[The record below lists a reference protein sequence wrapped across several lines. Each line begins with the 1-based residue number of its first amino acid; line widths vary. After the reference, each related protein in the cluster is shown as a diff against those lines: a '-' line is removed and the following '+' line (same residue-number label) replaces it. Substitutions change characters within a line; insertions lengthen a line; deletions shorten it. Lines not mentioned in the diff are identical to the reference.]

1 MRTLSV
7 GRKMGPWASPQTDY
21 PRGTLALPHGRRGAT
36 AGAALPPLPPQE
48 RPRLPPVARGSARL
62 DIPPSKSRQGCGA
75 SLPPLGRQSS
85 GEPLLGE
92 SSEQGPVR
100 HASVAALPL
109 RAAAS
114 AAQFASA
121 AVRSFPQRSSSPLER
136 FSRPGPAPCKELHVD
151 GQRPGCL
158 PMGMSLDR
166 RATLRREV
174 SCNAAPSLP
183 ELCSNVLDDP
193 RLEAHI
199 QFHQK
204 PRHRQ
209 RPLSPRLA
217 PDCSVRKGRP
227 VSPAPLR
234 SFSAGRAPPASLSQS
249 RPVVSERP
257 PSVAHQASLVSPRTA
272 SASRRLEPDPT
283 RPPIVETNSADVTA
297 STGVAPCGVAA
308 AARRTHADPS
318 SGIDAVGLQ
327 TERPPEPEEAKA
339 EVPPPA
345 RQPPAYTRSASRP
358 PPIETEEDEPETLS
372 RPSCAAADPPTR
384 DPRSVPSSPASFQKD
399 SQCGTCSTGVRKAL
413 FEETKQVAT
422 RTLRNWFAEAR
433 GRGTSPNSAAVDVI
447 RRLALRAK
455 RVRATAGLETSSVN
469 RSTF

>member
-7 GRKMGPWASPQTDY
+7 GRKMGPWASSQTDY

-62 DIPPSKSRQGCGA
+62 DIPPAKSRQGCGA

-85 GEPLLGE
+85 GEPLLRK

-136 FSRPGPAPCKELHVD
+136 FSRPSPAPCKELHVD
-151 GQRPGCL
+151 GSQRPGCL
-158 PMGMSLDR
+158 PMGISLDR
-166 RATLRREV
+166 RATFRREM
-174 SCNAAPSLP
+174 SCNAAPALP

-204 PRHRQ
+204 PQHRQ
-209 RPLSPRLA
+209 RPLSPPLA

-257 PSVAHQASLVSPRTA
+257 PSVAHQASLVSPRMA
-272 SASRRLEPDPT
+272 STSRRLEPNPT
-283 RPPIVETNSADVTA
+283 RPPIVETDSADVTA
-297 STGVAPCGVAA
+297 STG
-308 AARRTHADPS
+308 
-318 SGIDAVGLQ
+318 IDAADLQ
-327 TERPPEPEEAKA
+327 NERVPEPEEAKA
-339 EVPPPA
+339 EVPPSA

-358 PPIETEEDEPETLS
+358 PPIETDEDEPATLS
-372 RPSCAAADPPTR
+372 RPSCAAANPPTR

-413 FEETKQVAT
+413 YEETKQVAT

-469 RSTF
+469 SSTF